1 MVLQMVPPF
10 KERSK
15 CTWGGGG
22 RGRAAGRLTVPC
34 LLDRLQ
40 AVPTGAPP
48 SGGPRLPA
56 PCLPRRQES
65 GVLILSP

>member
-15 CTWGGGG
+15 CTWGGGR

-40 AVPTGAPP
+40 AVPTGAPRA
-48 SGGPRLPA
+48 GPVYLLLVCHGARSLG
-56 PCLPRRQES
+56 S
-65 GVLILSP
+65 SS